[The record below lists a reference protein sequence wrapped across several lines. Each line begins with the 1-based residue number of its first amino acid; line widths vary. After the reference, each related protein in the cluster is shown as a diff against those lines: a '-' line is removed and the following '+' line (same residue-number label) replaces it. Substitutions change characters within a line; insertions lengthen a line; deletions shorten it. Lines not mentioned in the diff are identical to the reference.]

1 MKDGNDLAAIEKAIQ
16 EAKTDSNHP
25 SLIMVTT
32 HIGYGSPKQDSF
44 EVHGSPLKPEE
55 VVATKKF
62 YNWPE
67 DNPFFVPED
76 VINHMRE
83 TVNKGSQ
90 AEKEWN
96 ALFAEYAKKYPA
108 EAEEF
113 EKRMKG
119 ILPEN
124 WAQTFFLSPD
134 TKHCYSQRWRR
145 MS

>member
-1 MKDGNDLAAIEKAIQ
+1 MLEVEDGNDLAAIEKAIQ
-16 EAKTDSNHP
+16 EAKADSTHP

-67 DNPFFVPED
+67 ENPF
-76 VINHMRE
+76 
-83 TVNKGSQ
+83 
-90 AEKEWN
+90 
-96 ALFAEYAKKYPA
+96 LYP
-108 EAEEF
+108 
-113 EKRMKG
+113 
-119 ILPEN
+119 
-124 WAQTFFLSPD
+124 
-134 TKHCYSQRWRR
+134 R